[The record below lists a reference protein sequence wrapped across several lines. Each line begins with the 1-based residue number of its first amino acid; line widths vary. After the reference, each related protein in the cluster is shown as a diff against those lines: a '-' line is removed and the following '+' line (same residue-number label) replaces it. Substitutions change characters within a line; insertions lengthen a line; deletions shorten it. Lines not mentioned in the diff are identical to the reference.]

1 MASPL
6 YATIPDL
13 RLVLDSTDAGT
24 GTAAQLSDAQLTLA
38 LAAASTR
45 VSTYTGTVFDS
56 STPAGPAAR
65 PDPGPGRLVGHHL
78 LRQGQG
84 NGRQPPGG
92 APLHRGR
99 ESSQRHPVRQDPARP
114 AASRH
119 GGHGDRA
126 CDQSAAQHLPARIQ
140 WHCVQPVRQRHR
152 GGHYAG
158 QLQQPVAD
166 RSRAGVPGMSGT
178 FTGRMDLLR
187 EQTGRGELLRGS
199 VTVDQVYA
207 HAQHEHLEYHHPRGG
222 SARYLSI
229 PLFERYRRYLR
240 TIADG
245 VLDDGG
251 KRGMADAMEDL
262 SDSLMV
268 HAPVEFWDLRRSGHP
283 VVELGGRTIY
293 DRSPVVH
300 RLTDA
305 ELRAKSRL

>member
-1 MASPL
+1 
-6 YATIPDL
+6 
-13 RLVLDSTDAGT
+13 
-24 GTAAQLSDAQLTLA
+24 
-38 LAAASTR
+38 
-45 VSTYTGTVFDS
+45 
-56 STPAGPAAR
+56 
-65 PDPGPGRLVGHHL
+65 
-78 LRQGQG
+78 
-84 NGRQPPGG
+84 
-92 APLHRGR
+92 
-99 ESSQRHPVRQDPARP
+99 
-114 AASRH
+114 
-119 GGHGDRA
+119 
-126 CDQSAAQHLPARIQ
+126 
-140 WHCVQPVRQRHR
+140 
-152 GGHYAG
+152 
-158 QLQQPVAD
+158 
-166 RSRAGVPGMSGT
+166 MSGT

-305 ELRAKSRL
+305 ELRAKSRLRYLGLPDRLKGWIWWHMTARGKAGLPPPRRGGGG